1 MKYEDEFQRII
12 EASENHTLSFFVGAG
27 VSSLSGA
34 PSWKKLIQEI
44 CKQIDYTVKEDY
56 SSDENLR
63 IPQIFYHSIDQDKD
77 KYYKFMDEQLGRKEF
92 STNPVHRELLSF
104 NPVSFITTNF
114 DDLLET
120 AAIENCQ
127 SFISVACDNEV
138 SNINGNK
145 YILKLHGDIE
155 HQNIVFKEE
164 DYLNYSE
171 NFKLIETLLKSI
183 FSMNTVVFVGYGLND
198 YNIKLVLNWAKSLL
212 KDQFNKPIFIYTDN
226 NPLSDAELLY
236 HESRGL
242 CVIESSKVEEKVS
255 EDYLSRYMAVLK
267 AIKASKDISIAGKTK
282 EEAFE
287 ILYQVL
293 KPLDKLQAL
302 RRSDVAQ
309 RLEDYV
315 IISETGQIFVLPYDY
330 SHLFIEFFYEINCMS
345 AEEYNLLEKETQE
358 KYCTIVNVFKKAHI
372 HSIKLDFKSEY
383 FIKETASCDSLCI
396 YLDYLSMY
404 KIVYETKADTVEEK
418 YRKAFYLSRL
428 KKYDKAYNL
437 FAEIAREA
445 FKSKDYLLYYLCKS
459 NCISLKKIIEPL
471 QSNYSIYPNMDVNG
485 FPSTDN
491 VEKLFE
497 NLPIEFQDQY
507 KNLKDLFSPTL
518 LYKYSYEAS
527 LDSQK
532 LQKAIETNTVEFGQ
546 TSIQKV
552 EYRIHD
558 YLFFL
563 LNNGIIADVFSEY
576 KNTVKNLMSVLVYKF
591 AEQEKKILH
600 NQPFPEIVQDKV
612 IFDNISFYC
621 FIEYFTGDEI
631 EKLFSKNHIE
641 KITFNDGSDIESVI
655 YNIIDYYKYLINDKE
670 TKYEQFL
677 LQQQIKTLLVL
688 LGYIDLTQKSVDYVC
703 DFILKYEVIDV
714 HINDIILFL
723 YQQIY
728 KRKKYSDI
736 TAKVIKDKL
745 LNYLDQHIEAIE
757 AKRSFLVRST
767 NSSINYPNLIHY
779 IFPFEERKYME
790 ELTIRISRILKND
803 LNDLRPSVIE
813 YYWDYLSKY
822 MKNKIIRKVKS
833 HLKQE
838 FDFEWFKFLIL
849 CNAKIDDEY
858 IICLKQYLHEMVKKH
873 SDKDEKKIIY
883 TYPSVNPYNDLEQV
897 GYWCLIK
904 KLKKEDF
911 LEFTGIS
918 SVFDFYIQYK
928 DFDFTKFEVSWLLNL
943 YSHAIDI
950 ISKNKQV
957 KENICACIKN
967 QLEVENISE
976 VDRDKLVDILIKH
989 F

>member
-1 MKYEDEFQRII
+1 M
-12 EASENHTLSFFVGAG
+12 
-27 VSSLSGA
+27 
-34 PSWKKLIQEI
+34 
-44 CKQIDYTVKEDY
+44 
-56 SSDENLR
+56 
-63 IPQIFYHSIDQDKD
+63 
-77 KYYKFMDEQLGRKEF
+77 
-92 STNPVHRELLSF
+92 
-104 NPVSFITTNF
+104 
-114 DDLLET
+114 
-120 AAIENCQ
+120 
-127 SFISVACDNEV
+127 
-138 SNINGNK
+138 
-145 YILKLHGDIE
+145 
-155 HQNIVFKEE
+155 
-164 DYLNYSE
+164 
-171 NFKLIETLLKSI
+171 
-183 FSMNTVVFVGYGLND
+183 
-198 YNIKLVLNWAKSLL
+198 
-212 KDQFNKPIFIYTDN
+212 
-226 NPLSDAELLY
+226 
-236 HESRGL
+236 
-242 CVIESSKVEEKVS
+242 
-255 EDYLSRYMAVLK
+255 
-267 AIKASKDISIAGKTK
+267 
-282 EEAFE
+282 
-287 ILYQVL
+287 
-293 KPLDKLQAL
+293 QAL

-309 RLEDYV
+309 RLKDYI

-576 KNTVKNLMSVLVYKF
+576 KNTVENLMSVLVYKF

-723 YQQIY
+723 HQQIY

-779 IFPFEERKYME
+779 IFPFEERKYIE

-911 LEFTGIS
+911 LEFTGIIS
-918 SVFDFYIQYK
+918 AFDFYIQYK
-928 DFDFTKFEVSWLLNL
+928 EFDFAKFEVSWLLNL

-967 QLEVENISE
+967 RLEVENISE

>member
-63 IPQIFYHSIDQDKD
+63 IPQIFYHSINKDKD
-77 KYYKFMDEQLGRKEF
+77 KYYNFMDEQLGKKEF
-92 STNPVHRELLSF
+92 STNPVHRELLNF

-287 ILYQVL
+287 ILYQIL
-293 KPLDKLQAL
+293 KPLDKLETL

-309 RLEDYV
+309 RLKDYI
-315 IISETGQIFVLPYDY
+315 IISETGQIFVLPNDH

-345 AEEYNLLEKETQE
+345 AEEYDLLEKATQE

-383 FIKETASCDSLCI
+383 FIKDTASCDLLCI
-396 YLDYLSMY
+396 YLDYLSMH
-404 KIVYETKADTVEEK
+404 KIVYETNADTVEEK

-471 QSNYSIYPNMDVNG
+471 QNNYSIYPNVDVNS

-497 NLPIEFQDQY
+497 NLPIEFQNQY

-621 FIEYFTGDEI
+621 FIEYFTGGEI

-641 KITFNDGSDIESVI
+641 TITFNDGSDIESVI

-670 TKYEQFL
+670 TRYEQFL

-723 YQQIY
+723 HQQIY

-757 AKRSFLVRST
+757 AKRSFSVLST
-767 NSSINYPNLIHY
+767 NSKINYPNLTHCIY
-779 IFPFEERKYME
+779 PFEEKKYIKD
-790 ELTIRISRILKND
+790 LSIRISRLLKND
-803 LNDLRPSVIE
+803 LNELMPSDIE
-813 YYWDYLSKY
+813 HYWNYLSKY
-822 MKNKIIRKVKS
+822 MKNKIIRKVKC

-838 FDFEWFKFLIL
+838 FDFDWFEFLIL
-849 CNAKIDDEY
+849 CNANIDEEF
-858 IICLKQYLHEMVKKH
+858 IICLKQYLH
-873 SDKDEKKIIY
+873 DIY
-883 TYPSVNPYNDLEQV
+883 DNDGIRTIFTYPSLNSYDDLEQV

-928 DFDFTKFEVSWLLNL
+928 DFDFAKFEVSWLLNL
-943 YSHAIDI
+943 QSYVIDI

-957 KENICACIKN
+957 KENIRACIKN

-976 VDRDKLVDILIKH
+976 VDRDKLVKILIKH
-989 F
+989 FC